1 MAEKEIGVVTHYF
14 DRIEVGA
21 IRLTD
26 EGLRTGE
33 TIHIQGHSTDL
44 RQTVGSMQINHEVVT
59 EAKRG
64 DEIGIKVDGP
74 VHQHDKVFKITE

>member
-33 TIHIQGHSTDL
+33 TIHILGHATDL
-44 RQTVGSMQINHEVVT
+44 RQTVGSMQIKHEVVT
-59 EAKRG
+59 EAKRCVRQP
-64 DEIGIKVDGP
+64 K
-74 VHQHDKVFKITE
+74 T